1 MSDRQK
7 TINLALQGGGA
18 HGAFTWGVLDR
29 FLEDG
34 RVKIEA
40 ISGTSAGAI
49 NAVVLADGFAR
60 GGAQGARDRLR
71 MLWGEVGRAAALS
84 PIQRGPFSV
93 FTGDWS
99 LDTSLGYFFF
109 DAWAR
114 TLSPYDFNPLNLN
127 PLREILTR
135 TVDFEKVRACEQIKL
150 FVSATNVETG
160 RVRIFDG
167 QSLTAEMVLASAC
180 IPTLFQAVEIDGEHY
195 WDGGYTGNPA
205 LFPFFYAS
213 RSDDILIVQI
223 NPVERKGVPRSA
235 HEIMNRINEI
245 SFNASLISEL
255 RAVDFVRRM
264 LGEGRLDPERY
275 RALNLHIINLQSGAA
290 AFGAATKLN
299 AEPAF
304 LEHLFQIG
312 RTTAGSWL
320 EKNFDAIGER
330 STADIRHMF
339 LGDGYEQL
347 SKA

>member
-1 MSDRQK
+1 MSDRRK

-34 RVKIEA
+34 RVEIEA

-60 GGAQGARDRLR
+60 GGAEGARERLR
-71 MLWGEVGRAAALS
+71 LLWDEVGRAAALS
-84 PIQRGPFSV
+84 PIRRGPFSV
-93 FTGDWS
+93 LTGDWN

-109 DAWAR
+109 DAWSR

-135 TVDFEKVRACEQIKL
+135 TVDFEKVRACEIKL

-160 RVRIFDG
+160 RVRIFNG
-167 QSLTAEMVLASAC
+167 RRLTAEMVLASAC
-180 IPTLFQAVEIDGEHY
+180 MPMLFQAVEVDGEHY
-195 WDGGYTGNPA
+195 WDGGYMGNPA

-213 RSDDILIVQI
+213 RSSDILIVQI
-223 NPVERKGVPRSA
+223 NPVERKGVPRTA
-235 HEIMNRINEI
+235 HEIMNRVNEI

-255 RAVDFVRRM
+255 RSVDFVRRM
-264 LGEGRLDPERY
+264 LAEGRLDPARY
-275 RALNLHIINLQSGAA
+275 RALNLHIIDLQSGAA
-290 AFGAATKLN
+290 AFDAATKLN
-299 AEPAF
+299 AEPSF

-312 RTTAGSWL
+312 RTAAGAWL

-330 STADIRHMF
+330 STVDIRRMF

-347 SKA
+347 PKK